1 MRYRLWNYA
10 TQECILKRQLADDPL
25 DIALHCTG
33 LMLLTAFSDRVRL
46 EFVLR
51 YETSCK
57 AIAMHC
63 AGPMLLTVFKGKV
76 SMAWV

>member
-51 YETSCK
+51 YATSCV
-57 AIAMHC
+57 AFAMIA
-63 AGPMLLTVFKGKV
+63 
-76 SMAWV
+76 